1 MTGER
6 PIAGARI
13 RRVAARRLTLLL
25 AGTALTG
32 LLGGA
37 ARAQATD
44 QDSAAPAFEAG
55 SPLAKKRASDRFG
68 LDNGQNG
75 LPALRNGGLGNGGLG
90 NGTMLGGSP
99 ASGEAAG
106 GASDGQSVAR
116 LPRFRT
122 AGSPVSGISGARGA
136 GAPQSLLRQRA
147 APPRRYGVPTR
158 ILTRTR
164 TQGFVTDLRLSPVI
178 QPTVSGVPLPLS
190 VPLPTAIPLLGLSS
204 PGRLLLGATA
214 FRRPDEADP
223 AYAPLGIKLGTMTF
237 LPAFTQ
243 GIGYDTNPEQTTA
256 NAAKG
261 SLALRSDAELGFR
274 SDWSSSEL
282 SGELRGGYSAFP
294 DNDAASRPNASG
306 ITRMRV
312 DVSRDTRIDLE
323 TRFLVDTQRTGSPD
337 VGAAATSRPLFA
349 TYGASAG
356 ITESFNRLQVTL
368 RGSIDRQVFDDAQ
381 LQNGGTLIQSDRNAN
396 QYGVR
401 LRAGYEISPVI
412 TPFVEV
418 LLDTRIYDTPV
429 DQSGFRRDSDGAGFS
444 AGAAIALT
452 RFVSAEVSAGLQRRD
467 YVDRAL
473 RSITAP
479 ILNAALVWQ
488 ASPLTTVRFSQQTGV
503 IETSVPGSSGVF
515 TDAATLEV
523 QHDLLR
529 NLSITVGGA
538 YLSSNYQGVSI
549 RERGFSALARAD
561 YRFNRWLTLR
571 GSYVYQ
577 QITSSAAGSSFNDN
591 IFLLGMRI
599 NP

>member
-1 MTGER
+1 MAT
-6 PIAGARI
+6 
-13 RRVAARRLTLLL
+13 RLVLWLL

-32 LLGGA
+32 PLG
-37 ARAQATD
+37 RAVHAQGTD
-44 QDSAAPAFEAG
+44 RDALAPGFEAG

-68 LDNGQNG
+68 LDDAQNG
-75 LPALRNGGLGNGGLG
+75 LPSLRNGSGGA
-90 NGTMLGGSP
+90 NTMLGGNP
-99 ASGEAAG
+99 GSGEAG
-106 GASDGQSVAR
+106 GGVSDDPGVAR
-116 LPRFRT
+116 LPPFRS
-122 AGSPVSGISGARGA
+122 AGSPVSGLTGTRGA
-136 GAPQSLLRQRA
+136 AAPPSLLRQRA
-147 APPRRYGVPTR
+147 APPRRFGVPTR
-158 ILTRTR
+158 ILTRAR

-190 VPLPTAIPLLGLSS
+190 VPLPATIPLLGLSS
-204 PGRLLLGATA
+204 PGRLLLGTTS
-214 FRRPDEADP
+214 FRRTDEADP
-223 AYAPLGIKLGTMTF
+223 AYAPLGIKLGTMTV

-243 GIGYDTNPEQTTA
+243 SIGYDSNPDQTTP

-261 SLALRSDAELGFR
+261 SLALRSDAELAFR

-282 SGELRGGYSAFP
+282 SGELRAGYSAFP
-294 DNDAASRPNASG
+294 DNDMASRPNAVG
-306 ITRMRV
+306 VTRMRV
-312 DVSRDTRIDLE
+312 DASRDTRIDLE

-337 VGAAATSRPLFA
+337 VGAATTSRPLFA

-356 ITESFNRLQVTL
+356 ITESFNRLQLTL
-368 RGSIDRQVFDDAQ
+368 RGSIDRQVFEDAQ
-381 LQNGGTLIQSDRNAN
+381 LQNGTTLIQSDRDAN
-396 QYGVR
+396 IYGVR

-429 DQSGFRRDSDGAGFS
+429 DQAGFRRDSDGVGFT
-444 AGAAIALT
+444 AGAALNLT

-467 YVDRAL
+467 YVDPAL

-529 NLSITVGGA
+529 NLSITLGGA
-538 YLSSNYQGVSI
+538 YLSSDYQGVRI
-549 RERGFSALARAD
+549 RERGFTALARVD

-577 QITSSAAGSSFNDN
+577 QITSNAAGASFDDN
-591 IFLLGMRI
+591 IVLLGMRI